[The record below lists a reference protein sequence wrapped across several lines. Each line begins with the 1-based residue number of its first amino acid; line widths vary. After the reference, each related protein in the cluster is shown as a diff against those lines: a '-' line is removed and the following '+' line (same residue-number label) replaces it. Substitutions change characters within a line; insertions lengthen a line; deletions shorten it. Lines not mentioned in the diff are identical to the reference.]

1 MTTITQQQKTEA
13 AFYSVVQT
21 ISGNALTIDVSYQQ
35 GDLVQSLQ
43 VRMID
48 HSDGTGA
55 LSVTLQDEVE
65 PMIKTDITLDTLE
78 SAQVGFDGKYCEL
91 EFDGFELC
99 VIADEDGLSVRM
111 FDEYGDEFEIVDK
124 ASSSLAAQI
133 LGLLA

>member
-21 ISGNALTIDVSYQQ
+21 ISGNALTIEVSYQQ

-48 HSDGTGA
+48 HRDGTGE

-65 PMIKTDITLDTLE
+65 PMIKTDITLDALE

-99 VIADEDGLSVRM
+99 VIAEEDGLSVSM